1 MSMRNLIWIIW
12 FACFTGTVFSQE
24 KSFTVFDT
32 ILLEEITI
40 TETVPLD
47 NRTVLDLHQSSWF
60 SSMDKINSRLDG
72 ISLIRRGA
80 YAMEPQMHGFSG
92 GQINITID
100 GMKMFGAC
108 TDKMDPVTS
117 YIEPDNLESLKI
129 THGTSGNHNGSTVGG
144 SFDMLLKEPE
154 TSHDRGFSVVAGTGY
169 ETVSQGINANGALEI
184 NREKW
189 AFRSSATYRKHASY
203 TDGKGELVP
212 HSQYEKINLHSV
224 LKVEIDPDN
233 ILRMDFLLDDAFD
246 VGYPA
251 LPMDVGRA
259 KARIYALQYEKYL
272 REGKVIHLKAKLYY
286 NSVFHLMDD
295 SRRDSTFFLDD
306 EPGGSMDT
314 VYMRMDMPGWSDTWG
329 GFLETGIALNENNDL
344 YLKVD
349 DYLNVSRANMTMY
362 MNQPGY
368 PGEPPM
374 YAETWPDMYR
384 NVAGVFARNTSYL
397 NQSLKLILDARVES
411 SVSRV
416 TSETGWR
423 QFAIFGYDI
432 NRSYVE
438 FPKSLN
444 INLSY
449 KKAGFGV
456 DGGLGYAERLPTN
469 SEQFG
474 FFLYNALDGY
484 DYLGNP
490 DIRRE
495 SSSHIRANIHLSG
508 PAFKAT
514 LRNQLSYV
522 NDYILG
528 RIDPDIPP
536 LNLYAAGL
544 KRYQNIAHA
553 FLYGTS
559 LQMQWIPFESLN
571 LYSLFKYT
579 YTRTHEGEPLPLIPP
594 LKNISICRY
603 QKKSFSLQAEG
614 EFSSAQHRI
623 SPTFGETPTDGFV
636 IFHFR
641 ASWSWNISKY
651 LLEISS
657 GVENIFDKAYS
668 EHLDWGHY
676 LRPGRNIYVHV
687 SMKI

>member
-1 MSMRNLIWIIW
+1 MRNPVWIIC
-12 FACFTGTVFSQE
+12 FACLTSTVFSQE

-47 NRTVLDLHQSSWF
+47 NRTVLDIYQSSSF
-60 SSMDKINSRLDG
+60 SSIDKINSRLDG

-129 THGTSGNHNGSTVGG
+129 THGTSGNHHGSTVGG

-154 TSHDRGFSVVAGTGY
+154 TSPERGFSVVAGTGY
-169 ETVSQGINANGALEI
+169 ESVSQGINANGALEI

-203 TDGKGELVP
+203 TDGNGELVP
-212 HSQYEKINLHSV
+212 HSQYEKVNLHSV
-224 LKVEIDPDN
+224 LKVEIDSDN

-259 KARIYALQYEKYL
+259 KARIYALQYEKYM
-272 REGKVIHLKAKLYY
+272 REGKINHLKAKLYY

-329 GFLETGIALNENNDL
+329 GFLETGIALNENNHL

-349 DYLNVSRANMTMY
+349 DYLNFSRANMIMY

-374 YAETWPDMYR
+374 YAETWPDMFR

-416 TSETGWR
+416 TSATGWR

-490 DIRRE
+490 DIRME
-495 SSSHIRANIHLSG
+495 SSRHIRANIHFAG

-514 LRNQLSYV
+514 LRNQFSYV
-522 NDYILG
+522 KNYILG
-528 RIDPDIPP
+528 RIDPDIPT
-536 LNLYAAGL
+536 LNLYASGL
-544 KRYQNIAHA
+544 KRYQNISLA
-553 FLYGTS
+553 FLYGAS
-559 LQMQWIPFESLN
+559 LQLQWIPFESLS

-579 YTRTHEGEPLPLIPP
+579 YARTHEGEPLPLIPP
-594 LKNISICRY
+594 LKNISICSY
-603 QKKSFSLQAEG
+603 KKKSFSLQAEG
-614 EFSSAQHRI
+614 EFSSAQYRI
-623 SPTFGETPTDGFV
+623 SPTFGETPTDAFS
-636 IFHFR
+636 IFHLR
-641 ASWSWNISKY
+641 ASWSWALSKY

-657 GVENIFDKAYS
+657 GVENIFNKAYS

-676 LRPGRNIYVHV
+676 LRPGRNFYIHL
-687 SMKI
+687 SLRI

>member
-1 MSMRNLIWIIW
+1 MRNQVWIIY
-12 FACFTGTVFSQE
+12 FACLTSTAFSQE

-47 NRTVLDLHQSSWF
+47 NRAVLDLYQSSRF
-60 SSMDKINSRLDG
+60 SSIDKINSRLEG

-129 THGTSGNHNGSTVGG
+129 THGTSGNRHGSAVGG
-144 SFDMLLKEPE
+144 SFDMLLKGPE
-154 TSHDRGFSVVAGTGY
+154 TSPDHGFSIVAGTGY

-203 TDGKGELVP
+203 TDGNGELVP
-212 HSQYEKINLHSV
+212 NSQYEKINLHSV
-224 LKVEIDPDN
+224 LKVEFDHDN

-259 KARIYALQYEKYL
+259 KARIYSLQYEKYPG
-272 REGKVIHLKAKLYY
+272 EGMVQHFKAKLYY

-329 GFLETGIALNENNDL
+329 GFLETEIALNDKNHL

-349 DYLNVSRANMTMY
+349 DYLNFSRANMTMY

-384 NVAGVFARNTSYL
+384 NVVGVFARNTSNL
-397 NQSLKLILDARVES
+397 NQSLNLILDARIENS
-411 SVSRV
+411 ISRV

-423 QFAIFGYDI
+423 QFSIFGYDI
-432 NRSYVE
+432 NRPYVE
-438 FPKSLN
+438 FPKSVNMNLN
-444 INLSY
+444 Y
-449 KKAGFGV
+449 RKGRFGV

-490 DIRRE
+490 DLRME
-495 SSSHIRANIHLSG
+495 SSRHIRANLHYSQ
-508 PAFKAT
+508 PAFKVT
-514 LRNQLSYV
+514 LRNQFSKV
-522 NDYILG
+522 KNYILG

-536 LNLYAAGL
+536 MNLYASGL
-544 KRYQNIAHA
+544 KRYQNISHA
-553 FLYGTS
+553 FLYGAS
-559 LQMQWIPFESLN
+559 LQLQWIPVEDLK

-579 YTRTHEGEPLPLIPP
+579 FARTHEGEPLPLIPP
-594 LKNISICRY
+594 FKNMSICRY
-603 QKKSFSLQAEG
+603 QKKSFSVQAEG
-614 EFSSAQHRI
+614 EFSSAQYRI
-623 SPTFGETPTDGFV
+623 SPTFGETPTDAFA
-636 IFHFR
+636 IFHLR
-641 ASWSWNISKY
+641 ASWSLALSKY
-651 LLEISS
+651 LLEMSS

-668 EHLDWGHY
+668 EHLDWGQY
-676 LRPGRNIYVHV
+676 LRPGRNFYIHL
-687 SMKI
+687 SLRI

>member
-1 MSMRNLIWIIW
+1 MRNLIWIIC
-12 FACFTGTVFSQE
+12 FACLTRTVFSQE

-47 NRTVLDLHQSSWF
+47 NRSVLDLHQSSRF
-60 SSMDKINSRLDG
+60 SSIDKINSRLDG

-129 THGTSGNHNGSTVGG
+129 THGTSGNHLGSTVGG

-154 TSHDRGFSVVAGTGY
+154 TSTDRGFSVVAGTGY
-169 ETVSQGINANGALEI
+169 ETVSQGVNANGALEI

-203 TDGKGELVP
+203 ADGKGELVP

-246 VGYPA
+246 VGYTA
-251 LPMDVGRA
+251 LPMDVGSA

-306 EPGGSMDT
+306 EPGGSRDT

-329 GFLETGIALNENNDL
+329 GFLETRIALNENNHL

-349 DYLNVSRANMTMY
+349 DYLNFSRANMTMY

-444 INLSY
+444 INLTY

-456 DGGLGYAERLPTN
+456 DGGLGYAERLPMN
-469 SEQFG
+469 NEQFG

-490 DIRRE
+490 DIRME
-495 SSSHIRANIHLSG
+495 SSRHIRTNVHFSQ

-514 LRNQLSYV
+514 LRNQFSYV

-536 LNLYAAGL
+536 MNLYASGL

-559 LQMQWIPFESLN
+559 LQIQWIPIQSVN

-579 YTRTHEGEPLPLIPP
+579 YARTHDGEPLPLIPP

-603 QKKSFSLQAEG
+603 QKKSFSMQTEG

-623 SPTFGETPTDGFV
+623 SPTFGETPTDAFA

-657 GVENIFDKAYS
+657 GVENIFNKAYS
-668 EHLDWGHY
+668 EHLDWGNY
-676 LRPGRNIYVHV
+676 LRPGRNVYMHL
-687 SMKI
+687 SLKI